1 MAGRDDICEGSGQM
15 SEWTHDPWHDKY
27 FGKSAPEFYYKPKTE
42 KECLAYIKKWE
53 NHVPVDGYEWCLKHN
68 YQLWKK
74 NYDSK
79 KELT

>member
-27 FGKSAPEFYYKPKTE
+27 FRPDPKYYYEPKTE
-42 KECLAYIKKWE
+42 KERLAYIRKWE
-53 NHVPVDGYEWCLKHN
+53 NHVPTTGDEWCLKNN
-68 YQLWKK
+68 YQVWKR